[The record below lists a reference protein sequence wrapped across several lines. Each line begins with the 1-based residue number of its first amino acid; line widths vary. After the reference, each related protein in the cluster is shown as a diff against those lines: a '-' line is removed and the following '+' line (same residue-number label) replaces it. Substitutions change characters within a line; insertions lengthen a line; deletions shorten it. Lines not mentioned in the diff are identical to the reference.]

1 MYKALPDDLTSG
13 LLYWRPTVWAVGE
26 EVTCDGWRADD
37 KCGGGLHLSPT
48 LGHAWQHLDYDTSPR
63 FLECTAPLDSIV
75 PIPGEAAKCKTPR
88 VRVVREVDMAGHQVT
103 GEGAAS

>member
-1 MYKALPDDLTSG
+1 MATVSVFPPAANIVWSDARGSYGIANAELI
-13 LLYWRPTVWAVGE
+13 YWPARS
-26 EVTCDGWRADD
+26 
-37 KCGGGLHLSPT
+37 GLHLSPT